1 MKFNKKTFR
10 FIAVIIVTS
19 ILLLPSVLQAKEINL
34 KEAIDWGIQ
43 HNYDLEEIRYNID
56 TLERDLAILDADK
69 AFQVNLDVTPIWD
82 FGETK
87 SETSLLKL
95 TAEKTIADDLN
106 ISAEISWNEND
117 FAYMSFEGIMEG
129 ANASI
134 QLEKQ
139 IYPDSYTQSEQQ
151 IFQTENNLKKKVEEL
166 AWKETEKQIDFIE
179 SYLTLVRLTEEVNL
193 AKKSFQ
199 LATEELERVR
209 QQIHL
214 GEGGYQQE
222 IEAKIALME
231 AENQFFNLKQNLIQQ
246 QKECYLELNLAK
258 DIQVQFKE
266 EPAYLDTLRSNMNQ
280 LTLEGEKQETL
291 FKQALEKHYQIKN
304 AYIDKE
310 SLLKEAKWTENEGK
324 PQVNISGGYDLSD
337 DYWYAMLDL
346 SWNLTDGGAQKLKEE
361 GAEATILQKEKELDQ
376 LIKTLQLEMNQI
388 IDQDQY
394 NQLNLQAKLA
404 ALEEEKYIKNI
415 LEKQYQEKIISSTQ
429 WQNQLIALAEKEL
442 KAKEAQDLLL
452 VNRLRLTHFLGI

>member
-1 MKFNKKTFR
+1 MKFSKKTFR
-10 FIAVIIVTS
+10 FIAAIIITI

-43 HNYDLEEIRYNID
+43 YNYDLEEIRYNID

-69 AFQVNLDVTPIWD
+69 AFQVSLEVTPIWN
-82 FGETK
+82 FGGEK
-87 SETSLLKL
+87 SETSLLTLK
-95 TAEKTIADDLN
+95 AEKTIADDLN
-106 ISAEISWNEND
+106 ISADISWNEND
-117 FAYMSFEGIMEG
+117 FADMSFEGILEDV
-129 ANASI
+129 NASI

-166 AWKETEKQIDFIE
+166 AWKEAEKQIDFIE
-179 SYLTLVRLTEEVNL
+179 SYLTIVRSIEEVNIADKRL
-193 AKKSFQ
+193 Q
-199 LATEELERVR
+199 LATEELERVQ
-209 QQIHL
+209 QQIRL

-222 IEAKIALME
+222 TEAKIALME

-246 QKECYLELNLAK
+246 QKEWYLELNLSK

-266 EPAYLDTLRSNMNQ
+266 EPAYLDTLRSSMEQ
-280 LTLEGEKQETL
+280 LTLETEKQETL
-291 FKQALEKHYQIKN
+291 FKQVLEKHYQIKN

-310 SLLKEAKWTENEGK
+310 SLLKEVKWTENEGK
-324 PQVNISGGYDLSD
+324 PQVNINGGYDFSD
-337 DYWYAMLDL
+337 DYWYAMLAL

-404 ALEEEKYIKNI
+404 ALKEEKYIKNI

-442 KAKEAQDLLL
+442 KVKETQDILL
-452 VNRLRLTHFLGI
+452 VNRLRLAHFLGI